1 MSRRFLLPAALVLG
15 SFVAGMVVTGRIGP
29 GETATAGS
37 AQPTKAPAAEAPPV
51 VPASK
56 AGAVASGA
64 LPSFEDVAERVIPS
78 VVNISAEGLQRYRL
92 PFGFIDEQ
100 PTQSAGSGVIVR
112 KQGNVGYVLTNAHV
126 IGNANRF
133 TVVLWNRRQL
143 TADIVG
149 LDPYADLA
157 LLRISDPTLQPI
169 AWGDSS
175 RLRVAEW
182 VMAVGNP
189 YQLGETVTLGIISAL
204 GRTNPQISLVA
215 DYIQTDAAINPGNS
229 GGALV
234 NRRGELIG
242 INTWIYSESGGYQG
256 IGFAVPSNLARE
268 IAGQLEQHGK
278 VRRGSISG
286 ILRIA
291 PMTPGLADDLG
302 VPSDE
307 GVVVFR
313 MSRSGDAYSAGIRP
327 GDVIV
332 AFDGKAVRQSEDF
345 ERSMLNASVGAVATL
360 RIRRGRE
367 EFDVKVPVVEAQI
380 RGAR

>member
-1 MSRRFLLPAALVLG
+1 MRRLLLPATLVAG
-15 SFVAGMVVTGRIGP
+15 SFLAGMVVTGRIGP
-29 GETATAGS
+29 GEQAGAQPAAATA
-37 AQPTKAPAAEAPPV
+37 QAPAAP
-51 VPASK
+51 VPAPK
-56 AGAVASGA
+56 AAVPGGP
-64 LPSFEDVAERVIPS
+64 LPSFEDVADRVIPS
-78 VVNISAEGLQRYRL
+78 VVNISAEGTRQRYL

-100 PTQSAGSGVIVR
+100 PTQSAGSGVVIR

-126 IGNANRF
+126 IGNASRF
-133 TVVLWNRRQL
+133 SVVLWNRRERPAEL
-143 TADIVG
+143 VG

-157 LLRISDPTLQPI
+157 LLRVQDPSLQPI
-169 AWGDSS
+169 TWGDSA

-204 GRTNPQISLVA
+204 GRTNPQISVVA

-256 IGFAVPSNLARE
+256 IGFAVPSNLARD
-268 IAGQLEQHGK
+268 IAQQLEQHGK

-286 ILRIA
+286 ILRIV
-291 PMTPGLADDLG
+291 PMTPGLARDLDVATDD
-302 VPSDE
+302 
-307 GVVVFR
+307 GVVVYR

-327 GDVIV
+327 GDVII
-332 AFDGKAVRQSEDF
+332 AFNGKAVRAGEDF
-345 ERSMLNASVGAVATL
+345 ERSMLNAPIGSVATL
-360 RIRRGRE
+360 RIRRGPE
-367 EFDVKVPVVEAQI
+367 EFDVKVPVAEAPLA
-380 RGAR
+380 RGR

>member
-1 MSRRFLLPAALVLG
+1 MRRLLLPAGLVVG
-15 SFVAGMVVTGRIGP
+15 SFLAGMVVTGRIGP
-29 GETATAGS
+29 GEQADAQTTAPATQAPSTPQPTRTATS
-37 AQPTKAPAAEAPPV
+37 VTTLPA
-51 VPASK
+51 
-56 AGAVASGA
+56 
-64 LPSFEDVAERVIPS
+64 FEDVADRVIPS
-78 VVNISAEGLQRYRL
+78 VVNISAEGARQVRL

-100 PTQSAGSGVIVR
+100 PVQSAGSGVVVR
-112 KQGNVGYVLTNAHV
+112 KQGNVAYVLTNAHV
-126 IGNANRF
+126 IGNADRF
-133 TVVLWNRRQL
+133 SVVLWNRRERPAEL
-143 TADIVG
+143 VG

-157 LLRISDPTLQPI
+157 LLRVSDATLQPI
-169 AWGDSS
+169 TWGDSS

-256 IGFAVPSNLARE
+256 IGFAVPSNLARD
-268 IAGQLEQHGK
+268 IAAQLEQYGK

-291 PMTPGLADDLG
+291 PITPALAQDLE
-302 VPSDE
+302 VANDE

-332 AFDGKAVRQSEDF
+332 GFNGKPVNESEDF
-345 ERSMLNASVGAVATL
+345 ERSMLNAQVGSIATL
-360 RIRRGRE
+360 RIRRARK
-367 EFDVKVPVVEAQI
+367 EFDVKVPVVEAPL
-380 RGAR
+380 RTAR

>member
-1 MSRRFLLPAALVLG
+1 MRRRFLLPAALVLG

-29 GETATAGS
+29 SENAG
-37 AQPTKAPAAEAPPV
+37 AQPSSAPAAQTPATASAAR
-51 VPASK
+51 VPTAST
-56 AGAVASGA
+56 A
-64 LPSFEDVAERVIPS
+64 LPSFEDVADRVIPS
-78 VVNISAEGLQRYRL
+78 VVNISAEGTQRYRL
-92 PFGFIDEQ
+92 PFGFFDEQ
-100 PTQSAGSGVIVR
+100 PTQNAGSGVIIR
-112 KQGNVGYVLTNAHV
+112 TQGQVGYVLTNAHV
-126 IGNANRF
+126 IGNASRF
-133 TVVLWNRRQL
+133 AVVLWNRRQL
-143 TADIVG
+143 TAELVG
-149 LDPYADLA
+149 LDPHADLA
-157 LLRISDPTLQPI
+157 LLRVSDSSLQPI

-256 IGFAVPSNLARE
+256 IGFAVPSNLARQ
-268 IAGQLEQHGK
+268 IAGQLERHGK

-286 ILRIA
+286 IVGIVPLTR
-291 PMTPGLADDLG
+291 GLAADLG
-302 VPSDE
+302 VPADD
-307 GVVVFR
+307 GVVVYR
-313 MSRSGDAYSAGIRP
+313 MSRSGDAFSAGIRP

-332 AFDGKAVRQSEDF
+332 AFDGQAIRKTEDF
-345 ERSMLNASVGAVATL
+345 ERSMLQASVGAVATL
-360 RIRRGRE
+360 RIRRGGE
-367 EFDVKVPVVEAQI
+367 EFDVKVPVVEAQVPS
-380 RGAR
+380 RR

>member
-1 MSRRFLLPAALVLG
+1 MRRLLLPAGLVLG
-15 SFVAGMVVTGRIGP
+15 SFLAGMVVTGRIGP
-29 GETATAGS
+29 GEQAGARPS
-37 AQPTKAPAAEAPPV
+37 APASQAPTAPQARAATPSATL
-51 VPASK
+51 PA
-56 AGAVASGA
+56 
-64 LPSFEDVAERVIPS
+64 FEDVAERVIPS
-78 VVNISAEGLQRYRL
+78 VVNISAEGSRQVRL
-92 PFGFIDEQ
+92 PFGFLGEQ
-100 PTQSAGSGVIVR
+100 PTQSAGSGVVIR
-112 KQGNVGYVLTNAHV
+112 KEGNVGYVLTNAHV
-126 IGNANRF
+126 IGNASGF
-133 TVVLWNRRQL
+133 SVVLWNGRERPAEL
-143 TADIVG
+143 VG

-157 LLRISDPTLQPI
+157 LLRVSDPTLRPI

-256 IGFAVPSNLARE
+256 IGFAVPSNLARD
-268 IAGQLEQHGK
+268 IAAQLEQYGK

-291 PMTPGLADDLG
+291 PMTPALAQDLE
-302 VPSDE
+302 VESDE

-332 AFDGKAVRQSEDF
+332 GFNGKPVDESEDF
-345 ERSMLNASVGAVATL
+345 ERSMLTAPVGSIATL
-360 RIRRGRE
+360 RIRRGRK
-367 EFDVKVPVVEAQI
+367 EFEIKVPIVEAPL
-380 RGAR
+380 RTGR

>member
-1 MSRRFLLPAALVLG
+1 MRRLLLPIALIIAG
-15 SFVAGMVVTGRIGP
+15 FVAGMVVTGRVGP
-29 GETATAGS
+29 GEQAE
-37 AQPTKAPAAEAPPV
+37 AQAPAAPAPPTAATAPR
-51 VPASK
+51 PA
-56 AGAVASGA
+56 ATTGP
-64 LPSFEDVAERVIPS
+64 LPDLPDVAERVIPS
-78 VVNISAEGLQRYRL
+78 VVNISALGTQQRYL

-100 PTQSAGSGVIVR
+100 PTQSAGSGVIIR

-126 IGNANRF
+126 IGNADRF
-133 TVVLWNRRQL
+133 TVVLWNRRERR
-143 TADIVG
+143 ADLVG

-157 LLRISDPTLQPI
+157 LLRVEDPSLQPI

-189 YQLGETVTLGIISAL
+189 YQLGETVTLGIVSAL

-234 NRRGELIG
+234 NRRGELVG

-256 IGFAVPSNLARE
+256 IGFAVPSNLARD
-268 IAGQLEQHGK
+268 IASQLERFGK

-302 VPSDE
+302 VVASE

-332 AFDGKAVRQSEDF
+332 GFNGTAVKANEDF
-345 ERSMLNASVGAVATL
+345 ERSMLNAPVGSVATL

-367 EFDVKVPVVEAQI
+367 EFEVKVPVSEARRQ
-380 RGAR
+380 R

>member
-1 MSRRFLLPAALVLG
+1 MRRLLLPAGLVVG
-15 SFVAGMVVTGRIGP
+15 SFLAGMVVPGRIGP
-29 GETATAGS
+29 GEQADAQTMAPATQAPSTPQPTRTATAV
-37 AQPTKAPAAEAPPV
+37 TTLPA
-51 VPASK
+51 
-56 AGAVASGA
+56 
-64 LPSFEDVAERVIPS
+64 FEDVADRVIPS
-78 VVNISAEGLQRYRL
+78 VVNISAEGARQVRL

-100 PTQSAGSGVIVR
+100 PVQSAGSGVVIR
-112 KQGNVGYVLTNAHV
+112 KQGNVAYVLTNAHV
-126 IGNANRF
+126 IGNADRF
-133 TVVLWNRRQL
+133 SVVLWNRRERPAEL
-143 TADIVG
+143 VG

-157 LLRISDPTLQPI
+157 LLRVSDATLQPI
-169 AWGDSS
+169 TWGDSS

-256 IGFAVPSNLARE
+256 IGFAVPSNLARD
-268 IAGQLEQHGK
+268 IAAQLEQYGK

-291 PMTPGLADDLG
+291 PITPALAQDLE
-302 VPSDE
+302 VENDE

-332 AFDGKAVRQSEDF
+332 GFNGKPVNESEDF
-345 ERSMLNASVGAVATL
+345 ERSMLNAQVGSIATL
-360 RIRRGRE
+360 RIRRARK
-367 EFDVKVPVVEAQI
+367 EFDVKVPVVEAPL
-380 RGAR
+380 RTAR